1 MTTILDLSSRN
12 PERYL
17 QKRRSYEKITLN
29 VSNKLNDNSRSRD
42 GLLRTL
48 LGIESGLS
56 DIQPGDD
63 SSLHGLSSIPEIKK
77 SKKRAGSG
85 MELDSPSTPSS
96 IMQFYRRIPSVKN
109 TAYGALV
116 FNPCRRQAHIFP
128 GSATLYHTYRQRSWS
143 TVSTVPGSSCPPER
157 TSCIWNLLLTRLVL
171 LLETKKNMD
180 RKAAARKGRNS
191 MAGKRAGR

>member
-17 QKRRSYEKITLN
+17 QKMRSYEKITLN

-56 DIQPGDD
+56 DIQLGDN

-77 SKKRAGSG
+77 SKKRAGSR

-128 GSATLYHTYRQRSWS
+128 RSATLYHTYRQPTDYSDEIL
-143 TVSTVPGSSCPPER
+143 SSVGRPP
-157 TSCIWNLLLTRLVL
+157 IILDPDP
-171 LLETKKNMD
+171 ETGGGNES
-180 RKAAARKGRNS
+180 RPNAHGARYQQFQARHAHPRELPAFGIS
-191 MAGKRAGR
+191 Y